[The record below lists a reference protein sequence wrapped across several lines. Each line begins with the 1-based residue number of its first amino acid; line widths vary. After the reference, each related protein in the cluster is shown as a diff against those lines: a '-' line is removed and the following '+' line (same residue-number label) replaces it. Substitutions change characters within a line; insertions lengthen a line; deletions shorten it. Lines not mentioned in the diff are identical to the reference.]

1 MPAPITPSEAPLYIK
16 LNENDN
22 VGIIVNSGGLPA
34 GTVFACSLVLE
45 EHVPQGHKVS
55 LSDLTQG
62 ESIVRY
68 GEVIGYAVKPIK
80 KGSWIEESLV

>member
-1 MPAPITPSEAPLYIK
+1 
-16 LNENDN
+16 
-22 VGIIVNSGGLPA
+22 
-34 GTVFACSLVLE
+34 VLE